1 MNLNRT
7 CDFSPRTRDKIEE
20 ALCSI
25 LEGNCKRVEINQ
37 DVKVYECK
45 NVMRIDLKI
54 HEDV

>member
-1 MNLNRT
+1 MNQNRT

-25 LEGNCKRVEINQ
+25 LEGNCKRVDIGD

-45 NVMRIDLKI
+45 HVIRIDLKI
-54 HEDV
+54 QEDG

>member
-25 LEGNCKRVEINQ
+25 LEGNCKRVDVAP

>member
-1 MNLNRT
+1 MNPNRT

-25 LEGNCKRVEINQ
+25 LRGDCKRVEINP

-45 NVMRIDLKI
+45 NVARIDLKI
-54 HEDV
+54 REDV

>member
-1 MNLNRT
+1 MNPNRT
-7 CDFSPRTRDKIEE
+7 CDFSWRTRDKIEE

-25 LEGNCKRVEINQ
+25 LGGNCKRVEINQ

-45 NVMRIDLKI
+45 NVVRIDLKI

>member
-1 MNLNRT
+1 MNPNRT

-25 LEGNCKRVEINQ
+25 LDGYCKRVDINP

-45 NVMRIDLKI
+45 NVVRIDLKI

>member
-1 MNLNRT
+1 MYPYRT

-25 LEGNCKRVEINQ
+25 LEGNCKRVDVAP

-45 NVMRIDLKI
+45 NVVRIDLKI

>member
-1 MNLNRT
+1 MNPNRT

-25 LEGNCKRVEINQ
+25 LDGYCKRVDVNP

-45 NVMRIDLKI
+45 NVVRIDLKI

>member
-1 MNLNRT
+1 MNPNRT
-7 CDFSPRTRDKIEE
+7 CDFSPRTRDKIVE

-25 LEGNCKRVEINQ
+25 LEGNCTRVEINP

-45 NVMRIDLKI
+45 NVVRIDLKI

>member
-1 MNLNRT
+1 MNPNRT

-25 LEGNCKRVEINQ
+25 LNGYCKRV
-37 DVKVYECK
+37 DVNPHVQVYECK
-45 NVMRIDLKI
+45 NVVRIDLKI

>member
-1 MNLNRT
+1 MYPYRT
-7 CDFSPRTRDKIEE
+7 CDFSPRTRDKIVE

-45 NVMRIDLKI
+45 NVVRIDLKI

>member
-1 MNLNRT
+1 MNPNRT
-7 CDFSPRTRDKIEE
+7 CDFSPRTRDKIVE

-25 LEGNCKRVEINQ
+25 LRGDCRRVEINQ

-45 NVMRIDLKI
+45 NVVRIDLKI

>member
-1 MNLNRT
+1 MNSNRT
-7 CDFSPRTRDKIEE
+7 CDFSPRTRELIGE

-25 LEGNCKRVEINQ
+25 LDGYCKRVDVNP

-45 NVMRIDLKI
+45 NVVRIDLKI